1 MGLDYDRQREEHV
14 SRPSNRKKLSYFCS
28 IDMGG
33 GARKNGGCKES
44 DEKSG

>member
-14 SRPSNRKKLSYFCS
+14 SRPSNRRKLSYFWS
-28 IDMGG
+28 IDMGW
-33 GARKNGGCKES
+33 CKEES